1 MGIVIHLHPPG
12 AKTPQSR
19 RIADSYKE
27 VDQASGRAAG
37 ILFRAPTARGPA
49 HLMLLRAPGDDHG
62 GLWAFPGGHTEPGE
76 TSIEAACREVWE
88 EISFHLTPY
97 DAGGQ
102 RLRSLGQRRGFET
115 FLLDVGHQFDV
126 MLNDE
131 HTGYAWMTLDMIAFR
146 RDRIH
151 PNALA
156 ILASLYLPSS
166 GADNG

>member
-1 MGIVIHLHPPG
+1 MGIVIHL
-12 AKTPQSR
+12 PQNRAR
-19 RIADSYKE
+19 RVSDAYINHAT
-27 VDQASGRAAG
+27 GRAAG
-37 ILFRAPTARGPA
+37 ILFRAPTNRGPA

-62 GLWAFPGGHTEPGE
+62 GMWGFPGGHIEPGE

-88 EISFHLTPY
+88 EISFNLTPY
-97 DAGGQ
+97 DAAGK

-115 FLLDVGHQFDV
+115 FVLDVGHQFGV
-126 MLNDE
+126 NLNDE

-156 ILASLYLPSS
+156 TLASLYLPSS